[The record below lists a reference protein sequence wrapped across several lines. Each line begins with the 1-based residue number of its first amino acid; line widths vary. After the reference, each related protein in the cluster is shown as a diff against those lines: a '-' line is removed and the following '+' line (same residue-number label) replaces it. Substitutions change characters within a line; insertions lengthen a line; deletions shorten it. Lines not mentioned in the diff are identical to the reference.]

1 MPGTLQERAPR
12 RQTNHLDAH
21 PALFTMSVCM
31 SAETKAPLSERIHE
45 VFSDHGLLSRSDD
58 FEYRAEQQQMAVRV
72 AAALERDRCLVVE
85 AGTGVGKSLAYL
97 LPAVV
102 HALEKGRKAVLSTHT
117 INLQEQLMGK
127 DIPIVQSLLGG
138 GRAIPP
144 FKAVL
149 LKGRGNYLCPT
160 RLERAIRSS
169 DDLFTSGELEELR
182 QIRTWSRQTTD
193 GTLSTLPFSPD
204 PKVWSQVCSEPHACT
219 ARLCGAKG
227 GCFYQEARKQ
237 IAEAHVIVLN
247 HTLLFT
253 LMASADDTD
262 TLQGG
267 DSFLFP
273 NDFLVI
279 DEAHTLENVAARQL
293 GLNLSQSSLRFQLGR
308 LYNSRTRKGALVAA
322 ADAEGVRL
330 CLSLSTALDDFFDEV
345 GRACQFRGPSRE
357 HRVRRAGLVE
367 HSAAGALLA
376 LEKRLVEVCE
386 NMPDGASKTELQESR
401 RRLAETR
408 VGIRQFLD
416 QDLEEHVYW
425 VEKSTGLSE
434 SLALR
439 TAPIDVAEALRAML
453 FNRGLSCLLTSA
465 TLGMGEQDLRYFRDR
480 VGAEEVEAL
489 RIGSPFDYAKQMTLH
504 LVPTMPEPAAPTFDE
519 ALEKWIAHYLTLSKG
534 RAFVLFTSYKLLQ
547 NMAGRLQGFCARQG
561 WELLIQGAGK
571 PRHQIIRDFR
581 ENVSSVL
588 FGTESFW
595 TGVDVPGEALSNV
608 IITRLPF
615 AVPDHPLTASRL
627 EAIEERGGNP
637 FMEYS
642 VPEAVLKLRQGVG
655 RLIRTQKDH
664 GIAVIL
670 DNRILTKQY
679 GRIFLDALPPAP
691 RIIARESDL

>member
-1 MPGTLQERAPR
+1 MST
-12 RQTNHLDAH
+12 DA
-21 PALFTMSVCM
+21 
-31 SAETKAPLSERIHE
+31 KAPLSERIHE

-58 FEYRAEQQQMAVRV
+58 FEFRAEQQQMAVKV

-117 INLQEQLMGK
+117 INLQEQLISK
-127 DIPIVQSLLGG
+127 DIPIVQNLLGG

-160 RLERAIRSS
+160 RLERALRSA

-182 QIRTWSRQTTD
+182 QIRTWARESTD
-193 GTLSTLPFSPD
+193 GTLSSLPFTPD
-204 PKVWSQVCSEPHACT
+204 AKVWSQICSEPHACT

-237 IAEAHVIVLN
+237 IAESHVVVLN

-253 LMASADDTD
+253 LMAAAEDTD

-293 GLNLSQSSLRFQLGR
+293 GLNLSHSSLRFQLAR
-308 LYNSRTRKGALVAA
+308 LYNSRTRKGLLTAA
-322 ADAEGVRL
+322 ADADGVRL
-330 CLSLSTALDDFFDEV
+330 CVTLAAALDDFFDEV
-345 GRACQFRGPSRE
+345 DRACVFRGPARE
-357 HRVRRAGLVE
+357 YRVRSAGLVE
-367 HSAAGALLA
+367 HSAAAALLA
-376 LEKRLVEVCE
+376 LEKRIVETSE
-386 NMPDGASKTELQESR
+386 KLPDSASKTELQEAR
-401 RRLAETR
+401 RRLAEAR

-416 QDLEEHVYW
+416 QDLEDHVYW
-425 VEKSTGLSE
+425 VEKSGGPSE

-439 TAPIDVAEALRAML
+439 TAPIDVSDALRSML
-453 FNRGLSCLLTSA
+453 FSRGKSCLLTSA
-465 TLGMGEQDLRYFRDR
+465 TLGMGEADLRYFRDR
-480 VGAEEVEAL
+480 VGADEVEAL
-489 RIGSPFDYAKQMTLH
+489 RIGSPFDYEKQMTLH
-504 LVPTMPEPAAPTFDE
+504 LVASMPEPSSPDFE
-519 ALEKWIAHYLTLSKG
+519 GALEKRIAHYLQLSQG

-547 NMAGRLQGFCARQG
+547 AMAGRLEGYCARQG
-561 WELLIQGAGK
+561 WELLVQGTGK
-571 PRHQIIRDFR
+571 PRHQIIREFR
-581 ENVSSVL
+581 ENISSVL

-615 AVPDHPLTASRL
+615 AVPDHPVTASRL

-655 RLIRTQKDH
+655 RLIRTGRDH

-670 DNRILTKQY
+670 DNRVLTKQY
-679 GRIFLDALPPAP
+679 GRVFLDALPPAP
-691 RIIARESDL
+691 RVIARDT

>member
-1 MPGTLQERAPR
+1 MPA
-12 RQTNHLDAH
+12 DA
-21 PALFTMSVCM
+21 
-31 SAETKAPLSERIHE
+31 KAPLSDRIHE
-45 VFSDHGLLSRSDD
+45 VFSDHGLMSRSDK
-58 FEYRAEQQQMAVRV
+58 FEYRAEQQQMAVSV

-85 AGTGVGKSLAYL
+85 AGTGVGKSMAYL

-117 INLQEQLMGK
+117 INLQEQLIGK
-127 DIPIVQSLLGG
+127 DIPILQQLLGG
-138 GRAIPP
+138 GRSVPP

-160 RLERAIRSS
+160 RLERALRGA

-182 QIRTWSRQTTD
+182 EIRAWAKSTTD
-193 GTLSTLPFSPD
+193 GTLSSLPFTPD
-204 PKVWSQVCSEPHACT
+204 PKVWSQVCSEPHACM
-219 ARLCGAKG
+219 ARVCGAKG

-237 IAEAHVIVLN
+237 IAEAHVVVLN

-253 LMASADDTD
+253 LMASAEDVEAA
-262 TLQGG
+262 QGG

-293 GLNLSQSSLRFQLGR
+293 GLAISQSGLRFQLAR
-308 LYNSRTRKGALVAA
+308 LYNTRTRKGLLTAA

-330 CLSLSTALDDFFDEV
+330 CVGLGAALDDFFDEV
-345 GRACQFRGPSRE
+345 ARACPFRGPSRE
-357 HRVRRAGLVE
+357 FRVRTVGLVD
-367 HSAAGALLA
+367 HSAAAALLA
-376 LEKRLVEVCE
+376 LEKRLAETCE
-386 NMPDGASKTELQESR
+386 SMPDSASKTELQESR

-416 QDLEEHVYW
+416 QDLEDHVYW
-425 VEKSTGLSE
+425 VEKSGGPSE

-439 TAPIDVAEALRAML
+439 TAPVDVSDALRAML
-453 FNRGLSCLLTSA
+453 FSRGRSCLLTSA
-465 TLGMGEQDLRYFRDR
+465 TLGMGETDLRYFRER
-480 VGAEEVEAL
+480 VGADEVEAL
-489 RIGSPFDYAKQMTLH
+489 RIGSPFDYEKQMTLH
-504 LVPTMPEPAAPTFDE
+504 LVPSMPEPNASGFEE
-519 ALEKWIAHYLTLSKG
+519 ALEKWIAHFLKQSQG
-534 RAFVLFTSYKLLQ
+534 RAFVLFTSYRLLQ
-547 NMAGRLQGFCARQG
+547 AMAGRLQGFCAQHG
-561 WELLIQGAGK
+561 WELLVQGTGK
-571 PRHQIIRDFR
+571 PRHQIIREFR

-615 AVPDHPLTASRL
+615 AVPDHPVTASRL

-655 RLIRTQKDH
+655 RLIRTGSDR

-670 DNRILTKQY
+670 DNRVLTKQY
-679 GRIFLDALPPAP
+679 GRVFLDALPRCPRVIEREAP
-691 RIIARESDL
+691 